1 MYHFFRFHKWLIS
14 YNIMPFAAMWL
25 YLYICIHTVEYYSTI
40 YIFTYRYICYI
51 FFIHRM
57 EILQKGKIPG
67 AHTQRFL
74 FCRSGLKFQ
83 SVNLYNGIHPLV
95 IFTQVV
101 INPQARETLSWTKP
115 YLMSW
120 NLSVASPL
128 DAHLSICDTLDGS
141 SLSLDV

>member
-1 MYHFFRFHKWLIS
+1 MCVC
-14 YNIMPFAAMWL
+14 A
-25 YLYICIHTVEYYSTI
+25 

-74 FCRSGLKFQ
+74 FCRSGLTFQ
-83 SVNLYNGIHPLV
+83 SVNLDNGIHPLV

-101 INPQARETLSWTKP
+101 TNP
-115 YLMSW
+115 
-120 NLSVASPL
+120 
-128 DAHLSICDTLDGS
+128 
-141 SLSLDV
+141 